1 MTKVRLIPLRGALSG
16 SAEIRSG
23 ASTQICI
30 KLRSRATG
38 MHYFAVTAEGGVVR
52 LRQVRQ
58 SCFECAENVYG
69 IIGISDGKTA
79 CEGYVELNN
88 AARERARC
96 EALAYAQQ
104 DARKRPVS
112 AVEVKPASAAYT
124 PAQVQNTGSAAT
136 RPTGTAEKKPTGSAA
151 TQPTGTAEKKPT
163 GTAAAKSMS
172 TAEKKPTG
180 SAATQPTGTAEKK
193 PTGSAATQPT
203 GTTEK
208 KPTGSAATQPTGTT
222 EKKPTGTAARRPES
236 AVAEDILSRAHRLF
250 SVPAAEEDTPRIEKP
265 FNPFPKLF
273 PNSRWHNEGGTL
285 YGEITNGR
293 QRFEAVA
300 VEGKWS
306 PRPPRHLRGFNRYI
320 TASNGVGYWVRI
332 APQK

>member
-163 GTAAAKSMS
+163 G
-172 TAEKKPTG
+172 
-180 SAATQPTGTAEKK
+180 
-193 PTGSAATQPT
+193 
-203 GTTEK
+203 
-208 KPTGSAATQPTGTT
+208 SAATQPTGTT